1 MKRMKRN
8 DQHHKLSHHFQ
19 MVEDHA
25 PTANCPLG
33 RKCMMKRPR
42 PTKARVPVH
51 AQHQGNLKI
60 VKTPPKLKTLQLNST
75 VVAILKEP

>member
-1 MKRMKRN
+1 MTK
-8 DQHHKLSHHFQ
+8 HHKLSHHFQ

-25 PTANCPLG
+25 PTANFPFG

-42 PTKARVPVH
+42 PSKARVPVH
-51 AQHQGNLKI
+51 AQHQVHLKI
-60 VKTPPKLKTLQLNST
+60 VETPPKRKTLQFNST